1 MGNRGYTHTRPIIMR
16 YFSANPS
23 RHVTVEEI
31 GTATGLT
38 RPQIQ
43 GSIRNIIGAGLPVYV
58 VKPGTVWQYIKP
70 ETEEETKEDE
80 SSEPQ
85 IKVGQIM
92 EIIATIPGGDKILI
106 KSEDGFLY
114 LAHPFT
120 I

>member
-1 MGNRGYTHTRPIIMR
+1 MGYTHTRTPILR

-23 RHVTVEEI
+23 RPITVEEI
-31 GTATGLT
+31 EKATGLN
-38 RPQIQ
+38 RVQIQ
-43 GSIRNIIGAGLPVYV
+43 GSIRNIITAGFPVFV
-58 VKPGTVWQYIKP
+58 IKSGTVWQYIGQD
-70 ETEEETKEDE
+70 TKEDE

-92 EIIATIPGGDKILI
+92 EIIAMIPGGDKILI

-114 LAHPFT
+114 VAHPFT